1 MEWNYIIEGQ
11 AAASACKGDSYRDI
25 CGGLLNSKC
34 SSFQKLQIHPPIL
47 DFFKVQ
53 MNFCGA

>member
-47 DFFKVQ
+47 DFLKFK
-53 MNFCGA
+53 